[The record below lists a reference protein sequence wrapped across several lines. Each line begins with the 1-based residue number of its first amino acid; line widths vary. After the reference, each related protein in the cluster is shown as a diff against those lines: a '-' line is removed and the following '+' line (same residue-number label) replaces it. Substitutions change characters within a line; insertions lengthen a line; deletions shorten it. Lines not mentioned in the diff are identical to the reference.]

1 MAPTA
6 SVLRIVSGT
15 ALSRCQ
21 VKPGDNPLYQAMR
34 SSWPLAFRPVE
45 GRGQLCFCACLAVR
59 QEGAVHTV
67 ALMHPSATRR
77 LGSAPG
83 QTPANKGQRYRAEVL
98 AEAEVNAIIGACSAV
113 SLTGIRNRALIIIL
127 YRGGLRISE
136 ALALRPADI
145 DPERGTVRVMDGKG
159 HKPRT
164 VGLEP
169 GAMAAVQR
177 WMDKRRQAGIRGR
190 TLLCTLRGAP
200 MSQQY
205 ARAMLRRAAEHAGVE
220 RRVVPHQLRHTH
232 AAELVS
238 EGVPMP
244 VIRDQLGHSSLAVTD
259 RYLRDI
265 APAEV
270 IATMQRR
277 QWMEPGR

>member
-1 MAPTA
+1 MPWD
-6 SVLRIVSGT
+6 SVALLRVS
-15 ALSRCQ
+15 S
-21 VKPGDNPLYQAMR
+21 QAAAR
-34 SSWPLAFRPVE
+34 
-45 GRGQLCFCACLAVR
+45 AVR
-59 QEGAVHTV
+59 TV
-67 ALMHPSATRR
+67 ALMPTSATKRF
-77 LGSAPG
+77 GSAPG
-83 QTPANKGQRYRAEVL
+83 QAPANKGQRYQAEVL

-113 SLTGIRNRALIIIL
+113 SLTGIRNRALLTIL
-127 YRGGLRISE
+127 YRGGLRIAE

-164 VGLEP
+164 IGLEP
-169 GAMAAVQR
+169 GAMATVQR
-177 WMDKRRQAGIRGR
+177 WTDQRRHAGIKGR
-190 TLLCTLRGAP
+190 TLLCTLDGGQ

-205 ARAMLRRAAEHAGVE
+205 VRAMLRRAADRAGIE

-232 AAELVS
+232 AAELVF
-238 EGVPMP
+238 ERVPMP

-270 IATMQRR
+270 IATMRQRR
-277 QWMEPGR
+277 WTEPGR

>member
-1 MAPTA
+1 
-6 SVLRIVSGT
+6 
-15 ALSRCQ
+15 
-21 VKPGDNPLYQAMR
+21 MR
-34 SSWPLAFRPVE
+34 ES
-45 GRGQLCFCACLAVR
+45 
-59 QEGAVHTV
+59 T
-67 ALMHPSATRR
+67 TKR
-77 LGSAPG
+77 LGSVKG
-83 QTPANKGQRYRAEVL
+83 QVPANKGKQYRAEVL
-98 AEAEVNAIIGACSAV
+98 SEAEMNAIIGACSSA
-113 SLTGIRNRALIIIL
+113 SLTGVRNRALLTIL
-127 YRGGLRISE
+127 YRGGLRIAE

-190 TLLCTLRGAP
+190 VLLCTLNGGK

-205 ARAMLRRAAEHAGVE
+205 VRAMLKRVAGHAGVD
-220 RRVVPHQLRHTH
+220 RRVVPHQMRHTH
-232 AAELVS
+232 AAELVF
-238 EGVPMP
+238 ENVPMP

-270 IATMQRR
+270 IATMQHRK
-277 QWMEPGR
+277 WTEPGR